1 VNIYNDPYI
10 RKAGLFGGKRPEIR
24 GILFTRGPTN
34 AIYKPM
40 PATLTRDQMRI
51 YQRERRARLKVEREG
66 DEPVVD
72 VAIPRNAP
80 LKAGEGE
87 LATVRA
93 KIVAI
98 GPRAI
103 ITKTHGRLDVL
114 RRDASEAR
122 HPSTGS
128 GSPSASPSRPVSPS
142 PSRSVAPAMPAPR
155 SMVADGGRPADRSGF
170 GSVATETAAFR
181 ANVTASLNRLAQEA
195 VEAKRE
201 REAQQRRIAAL
212 EAAAD
217 RRADAIDVVQAI
229 AGLFSYAVRR

>member
-1 VNIYNDPYI
+1 VGEHLQRSIYPE
-10 RKAGLFGGKRPEIR
+10 AGLFGGKRPEIR

-34 AIYKPM
+34 AIYKLM

-51 YQRERRARLKVEREG
+51 YQRERRARLKAEREG

-72 VAIPRNAP
+72 AAIPRNAL

-93 KIVAI
+93 KIAAI
-98 GPRAI
+98 WPGAI

-114 RRDASEAR
+114 RHDAFEAR

-128 GSPSASPSRPVSPS
+128 GSASLSPS
-142 PSRSVAPAMPAPR
+142 PSRSVAPPMPAPR
-155 SMVADGGRPADRSGF
+155 SMVANGGRPADRSGF

-201 REAQQRRIAAL
+201 REAQERRIVAL

-217 RRADAIDVVQAI
+217 RHAIAVNVVRAL